1 MKEATGADIIVEYLR
16 REGVTH
22 IFGVLGSAVLDLM
35 DSLARQNQ
43 IRYIPVQHEQAAA
56 FAADGMAR
64 LTGKPAVFMC
74 TVGPGATNATSG
86 IAQAWVES
94 SPVIAIL
101 GDVSTL
107 HKGKGASTFHEID
120 QEGIFRPISKA
131 SIRLERGDRI
141 VETLQQ
147 AFRIASAPRTGPVVL
162 NIPRDIQKA
171 TWEYTMPND
180 VTAYRS
186 AGRVRGDARQV
197 EKAARLLREAKYPVI
212 LAGSGVRWAKCQSD
226 VIALAEWLD
235 APIVLSKKGTL
246 SDFEPYCAGI
256 IGTTGNPVA
265 METIRSADVILA
277 LGCTFSQVMTAS
289 YGNKVIPANAKIIHV
304 DIDPTEI
311 GKSYPVAVGFVA
323 DVKSALED
331 LKLEV
336 GSWKLEVGKTP
347 SNVQPPTSNLHPRRD
362 ALRKR
367 KEDFEAAIAPLATSN
382 AQPITRLRMLRDLH
396 AVLPR
401 DAILAAEAGAT
412 HAWFLYGYPTRDM
425 ILEPGDFSNMG
436 SAYCMAMGAAALYP
450 NRVACS
456 VTGDGAFMMVLNELA
471 TCVARNLNVMAVIPH
486 NNIYGNM
493 YNKQIKNFAGRH
505 LGTELYVPNLAQVAE
520 AFGAHGE
527 RVERPED
534 LVPAYRRALESGKPS
549 VVDVVIGTAEEEL
562 EPPTKLR
569 VPDRY

>member
-1 MKEATGADIIVEYLR
+1 MEKTGADIIVEYLH

-35 DSLARQNQ
+35 DSLALQEQ

-56 FAADGMAR
+56 FAADGIAR

-86 IAQAWVES
+86 IAQAWAES
-94 SPVIAIL
+94 SPVIAL
-101 GDVSTL
+101 FGDVSTQ

-120 QEGIFRPISKA
+120 QQGVFRPITKA

-147 AFRIASAPRTGPVVL
+147 AFRIASAPRMGPVVL

-171 TWEYTMPND
+171 KWEYTMPDD

-197 EKAARLLREAKYPVI
+197 EQAARLLREAKYPVI
-212 LAGSGVRWAKCQSD
+212 LAGSGVRWAKCQAD
-226 VIALAEWLD
+226 VIALAELLD

-256 IGTTGNPVA
+256 IGTTNSPVA
-265 METIRSADVILA
+265 TESIRQADVILA

-289 YGNKVIPANAKIIHV
+289 YGHKVIPAEAKLIHV
-304 DIDPTEI
+304 DLDPTEI
-311 GKSYPVAVGFVA
+311 GKSYPVTVGFVA
-323 DVKSALED
+323 DAKSALQD
-331 LKLEV
+331 LKEALDGADGAQVER
-336 GSWKLEVGKTP
+336 T
-347 SNVQPPTSNLHPRRD
+347 RRD
-362 ALRKR
+362 ELCQR
-367 KEDFEAAIAPLATSN
+367 KEAFEASIASLATCN
-382 AQPITRLRMLRDLH
+382 TQLITRLRMLRDLFS
-396 AVLPR
+396 VLPH
-401 DAILAAEAGAT
+401 DAILGAEAGAT
-412 HAWFLYGYPTRDM
+412 HSWFIYGYPTRDM

-436 SAYCMAMGAAALYP
+436 SAYCMAMGAAALYL
-450 NRVACS
+450 NRAVCS

-505 LGTELYVPNLAQVAE
+505 LGTELYVPNLAEVAK

-527 RVERPED
+527 HVERPED

-549 VVDVVIGTAEEEL
+549 VVDVMISTATEEL

>member
-1 MKEATGADIIVEYLR
+1 MEKTGADIIVEYLQ

-35 DSLARQNQ
+35 DSLARQDR
-43 IRYIPVQHEQAAA
+43 IRFIPVQHEQAAA

-64 LTGKPAVFMC
+64 FTGKPAVFTC

-86 IAQAWVES
+86 IAQAWAES
-94 SPVIAIL
+94 SPVIAL
-101 GDVSTL
+101 FGDVSTL

-120 QEGIFRPISKA
+120 QEGVFRPITKA

-147 AFRIASAPRTGPVVL
+147 AFRIASAPRMGPVVL

-171 TWEYTMPND
+171 KWEYTMPAD

-186 AGRVRGDARQV
+186 AGRARGDAAQID
-197 EKAARLLREAKYPVI
+197 KAAQLLREAKYPVL
-212 LAGSGVRWAKCQSD
+212 LAGGGVKWAQCQGD
-226 VIALAEWLD
+226 VLALAKLLD
-235 APIVLSKKGTL
+235 APVVVSHKGTI
-246 SDFEPYCAGI
+246 SDLEPYCAGI
-256 IGTTGNPVA
+256 VGTTNSPVA
-265 METIRSADVILA
+265 TETIRRADVILA

-289 YGNKVIPANAKIIHV
+289 YGNKVIPADAKIIHV
-304 DIDPTEI
+304 DIDATEI
-311 GKSYPVAVGFVA
+311 GKSYAVAVGFIA
-323 DVKSALED
+323 DAKSALDD
-331 LKLEV
+331 LKAALGGQV
-336 GSWKLEVGKTP
+336 A
-347 SNVQPPTSNLHPRRD
+347 RD
-362 ALRKR
+362 QARLDDLCRR
-367 KEDFEAAIAPLATSN
+367 KEAFEAAIAPLAHSN
-382 AQPITRLRMLRDLH
+382 AQPITRLRLLRDLA
-396 AVLPR
+396 AVLPE

-412 HAWFLYGYPTRDM
+412 HSWFIYGYPARLPL
-425 ILEPGDFSNMG
+425 LEPGDYSNMG
-436 SAYCMAMGAAALYP
+436 SAYCMAMGAAALFP
-450 NRVACS
+450 NRAVAS

-471 TCVARNLNVMAVIPH
+471 TCVARHLNVMAVIPH

-505 LGTELYVPNLAQVAE
+505 LGTELYVPNLAEVAK

-534 LVPAYRRALESGKPS
+534 LIPAFRRALDSGKPS
-549 VVDVVIGTAEEEL
+549 VVDVAMSIAEEEL

>member
-1 MKEATGADIIVEYLR
+1 MESSGADIIVEYLQ

-35 DSLARQNQ
+35 DSLARQDS

-56 FAADGMAR
+56 FAADGIAR

-86 IAQAWVES
+86 IAQAWAES
-94 SPVIAIL
+94 SPVIAL
-101 GDVSTL
+101 FGDVSTQ

-120 QEGIFRPISKA
+120 QEGVFRPITKA

-147 AFRIASAPRTGPVVL
+147 AFRIASAPRMGPVVL

-171 TWEYTMPND
+171 KWEYTIPDD
-180 VTAYRS
+180 VTAFRS
-186 AGRVRGDARQV
+186 SGRVRGDARQI
-197 EKAARLLREAKYPVI
+197 ERAAALLREAANPVI
-212 LAGSGVRWAKCQSD
+212 LAGGGVRWAQCQSD
-226 VIALAEWLD
+226 VIALAELLD
-235 APIVLSKKGTL
+235 APIVVSHKGTI

-256 IGTTGNPVA
+256 IGTTNSPVA
-265 METIRSADVILA
+265 TETIRAADVVLA

-289 YGNKVIPANAKIIHV
+289 YGYKVIPANAKIIHV

-311 GKSYPVAVGFVA
+311 GKSYPAKVGFVA
-323 DVKSALED
+323 DVKSAVED
-331 LKLEV
+331 LKCEV
-336 GSWKLEVGKTP
+336 GSAKFEVG
-347 SNVQPPTSNLHPRRD
+347 TSRRD
-362 ALRKR
+362 ALCKR
-367 KEDFEAAIAPLATSN
+367 KAEFEAAITPLAKSD

-396 AVLPR
+396 SVLPN

-412 HAWFLYGYPTRDM
+412 HSWFIYGYPARLPL
-425 ILEPGDFSNMG
+425 LEPGDFSNMG

-450 NRVACS
+450 DRVVAS

-471 TCVARNLNVMAVIPH
+471 TCVAQRLNVMAVIPH
-486 NNIYGNM
+486 NNVYGNM
-493 YNKQIKNFAGRH
+493 YNKQIRNFGGRH
-505 LGTELYVPNLAQVAE
+505 LGTELCVPNLAEVAR

-534 LVPAYRRALESGKPS
+534 LIPAYRRALESGKPS
-549 VVDVVIGTAEEEL
+549 VVDVVISIAESEL

-569 VPDRY
+569 VADRY

>member
-1 MKEATGADIIVEYLR
+1 MEKTGADIIVEYLQ

-35 DSLARQNQ
+35 DSLARQDQ

-86 IAQAWVES
+86 IAQAWAES
-94 SPVIAIL
+94 SPVIAL
-101 GDVSTL
+101 FGDLSTQ

-120 QEGIFRPISKA
+120 QAGVFRPISKA
-131 SIRLERGDRI
+131 SIRIERGERI
-141 VETLQQ
+141 VEIMQQ
-147 AFRIASAPRTGPVVL
+147 AFRIASAARMGPVVL
-162 NIPRDIQKA
+162 NIPRDIQRA
-171 TWEYTMPND
+171 RWPYSMPDD
-180 VTAYRS
+180 VSAYRA
-186 AGRVRGDARQV
+186 AGRVRGDTRQI
-197 EKAARLLREAKYPVI
+197 EKAAQLLCEANYPAI
-212 LAGSGVRWAKCQSD
+212 LAGSGVRWAKCQAD
-226 VIALAEWLD
+226 VIALAALLD
-235 APIVLSKKGTL
+235 APIVVSKKGTI

-256 IGTTGNPVA
+256 IGTTNSPMASEV
-265 METIRSADVILA
+265 IRAADVILA

-289 YGNKVIPANAKIIHV
+289 YGHQVIPEGAKIIHV

-331 LKLEV
+331 LRAALGE
-336 GSWKLEVGKTP
+336 GRIRNSPLA
-347 SNVQPPTSNLHPRRD
+347 PRQ
-362 ALRKR
+362 AQLAKR
-367 KEDFEAAIAPLATSN
+367 KQDFEQMIAPLAQSN
-382 AQPITRLRMLRDLH
+382 ASPLKRLRLLRDLH
-396 AVLPR
+396 AVLPS

-412 HAWFLYGYPTRDM
+412 HAWFIYGYPATLPL
-425 ILEPGDFSNMG
+425 LEPGDFSHMG

-450 NRVACS
+450 ERVVAS

-471 TCVARNLNVMAVIPH
+471 TCVQQRLNVIAVIPH
-486 NNIYGNM
+486 NNLYGNM
-493 YNKQIKNFAGRH
+493 YHKQIKHFARRH
-505 LGTELYVPNLAQVAE
+505 LGTELYVPNLAAVAR

-527 RVERPED
+527 RVECADE
-534 LVPAYRRALESGKPS
+534 LIPALRRALDSAKPS
-549 VVDVVIGTAEEEL
+549 VVDVLVENSDEEY
-562 EPPTKLR
+562 EPPTKLK

>member
-1 MKEATGADIIVEYLR
+1 LSNIIEEFILPEATGADIIVEYLQ

-35 DSLARQNQ
+35 DSLARQDT

-56 FAADGMAR
+56 FAADGIAR
-64 LTGKPAVFMC
+64 LTSKPAVFLA

-86 IAQAWVES
+86 IAQAWAES
-94 SPVIAIL
+94 SPVIAL
-101 GDVSTL
+101 FGDVSTQ

-120 QEGIFRPISKA
+120 QAGVFRPITKA

-141 VETLQQ
+141 IETLQQ
-147 AFRIASAPRTGPVVL
+147 AFRIAVAPRMGPVAL
-162 NIPRDIQKA
+162 NIPRDLQRA
-171 TWEYTMPND
+171 RWEYKMPDD
-180 VTAYRS
+180 VHAYRS
-186 AGRVRGDARQV
+186 AGRARGDARQI
-197 EKAARLLREAKYPVI
+197 ERAARLLCDAQAPVI
-212 LAGSGVRWAKCQSD
+212 LAGSGIRWAQCQRD
-226 VIALAEWLD
+226 VIALAALLD

-256 IGTTGNPVA
+256 IGTTNNPIA
-265 METIRSADVILA
+265 TEIIRAADVILA

-289 YGNKVIPANAKIIHV
+289 YGHQVIPADAKIIHV

-331 LKLEV
+331 LMLEIESWRLEV
-336 GSWKLEVGKTP
+336 G
-347 SNVQPPTSNLHPRRD
+347 NRPRLN
-362 ALRKR
+362 ALTQRKR
-367 KEDFEAAIAPLATSN
+367 DLEAIIAPR
-382 AQPITRLRMLRDLH
+382 AQSSAMPITRLRMLRDLH
-396 AVLPR
+396 AVLPD

-412 HAWFLYGYPTRDM
+412 HAWFIYGYPTRAP
-425 ILEPGDFSNMG
+425 ILEPGDYSNMG

-450 NRVACS
+450 GRAVAS

-471 TCVARNLNVMAVIPH
+471 TCVANKLNVIAVIPH

-493 YNKQIKNFAGRH
+493 FNKQIKNFARRH
-505 LGTELYVPNLAQVAE
+505 LGTQLNVPNLAEVAR

-527 RVERPED
+527 RVERPVD
-534 LVPAYRRALESGKPS
+534 LIPAYRRALESGKPA
-549 VVDVVIGTAEEEL
+549 VVDVIVSNAEDEL

>member
-1 MKEATGADIIVEYLR
+1 MAEATGADIIVEYLQ
-16 REGVTH
+16 REGITH

-35 DSLARQNQ
+35 DSLARQNS

-56 FAADGMAR
+56 FAADGIAR
-64 LTGKPAVFMC
+64 LTGKPAIFLA

-86 IAQAWVES
+86 IAQAWAES
-94 SPVIAIL
+94 SPVIALL
-101 GDVSTL
+101 GDVSTQ

-120 QEGIFRPISKA
+120 QEGVFRPITKA

-147 AFRIASAPRTGPVVL
+147 AFRIASAPRMGPVAL
-162 NIPRDIQKA
+162 NIPRDLQRA
-171 TWEYTMPND
+171 RWEYKMPDD
-180 VTAYRS
+180 VRAYRS
-186 AGRVRGDARQV
+186 AGRIRGDARQI
-197 EKAARLLREAKYPVI
+197 ERAARLLRDAQSPVI
-212 LAGSGVRWAKCQSD
+212 LAGSGIRWAQCQDD
-226 VIALAEWLD
+226 VSALAELLD

-256 IGTTGNPVA
+256 IGTTNNPIA
-265 METIRSADVILA
+265 TEIIRAADVILA

-289 YGNKVIPANAKIIHV
+289 YGYQVIPADAKIIHV
-304 DIDPTEI
+304 DIDATEI

-331 LKLEV
+331 L
-336 GSWKLEVGKTP
+336 
-347 SNVQPPTSNLHPRRD
+347 RD
-362 ALRKR
+362 ALDKTQNVKRNSRLASLTQRKR
-367 KEDFEAAIAPLATSN
+367 DLEAIIAPR
-382 AQPITRLRMLRDLH
+382 AQSAAMPITRLRMLRDLH
-396 AVLPR
+396 AVLPA

-412 HAWFLYGYPTRDM
+412 HAWFIYGYPTRAP

-436 SAYCMAMGAAALYP
+436 SAYCMAMGAAAVYP
-450 NRVACS
+450 GRAVAS

-471 TCVARNLNVMAVIPH
+471 TCVAQNLNVIAVIPH

-493 YNKQIKNFAGRH
+493 FNKQIKNFARRH
-505 LGTELYVPNLAQVAE
+505 LGTQLNVPNLAEVARV
-520 AFGAHGE
+520 FGAYGE

-534 LVPAYRRALESGKPS
+534 LIPAYRRALESGKPA
-549 VVDVVIGTAEEEL
+549 VVDVIVSNAEDEL

>member
-1 MKEATGADIIVEYLR
+1 MPEATGADIIVEYLQ

-35 DSLARQNQ
+35 DSLARQHQ

-94 SPVIAIL
+94 SPVIAL
-101 GDVSTL
+101 FGDVSTQ

-120 QEGIFRPISKA
+120 QEGVFRPISKA

-141 VETLQQ
+141 IETLQQ
-147 AFRIASAPRTGPVVL
+147 AFRLASAPRMGPVVL

-171 TWEYTMPND
+171 KWDYTMPAD
-180 VTAYRS
+180 VNAYRS
-186 AGRVRGDARQV
+186 SGRVRGDAHQITR
-197 EKAARLLREAKYPVI
+197 AAQLLRDAQAPVI
-212 LAGSGVRWAKCQSD
+212 LAGSGVRWAKCQAD
-226 VIALAEWLD
+226 VVALAELLD

-256 IGTTGNPVA
+256 IGTTNSPIA
-265 METIRSADVILA
+265 TEIIRAADVILA

-289 YGNKVIPANAKIIHV
+289 YGNQVIPADAKIIHV
-304 DIDPTEI
+304 DLDPTEI

-323 DVKSALED
+323 DVKSAVED
-331 LKLEV
+331 LRLEV
-336 GSWKLEVGKTP
+336 GGWKLDKA
-347 SNVQPPTSNLHPRRD
+347 VQFPTSNLQRPRL
-362 ALRKR
+362 AMLTKR
-367 KEDFEAAIAPLATSN
+367 KHDFEAMIAPLAQSN
-382 AQPITRLRMLRDLH
+382 ASPLKRLRLLRDLH
-396 AVLPR
+396 SVLPS

-412 HAWFLYGYPTRDM
+412 HAWFIYGYPTAAP
-425 ILEPGDFSNMG
+425 ILEPGDYSNMG

-450 NRVACS
+450 NRAVAS

-471 TCVARNLNVMAVIPH
+471 TCVAQKLNVMAVIPH

-493 YNKQIKNFAGRH
+493 FNKQVKNFAGRH
-505 LGTELYVPNLAQVAE
+505 LGTELAVPNLCEVAR

-527 RVERPED
+527 RVERAQE
-534 LVPAYRRALESGKPS
+534 LVPALRRALESGKPS
-549 VVDVVIGTAEEEL
+549 VIDVLVENSPEEY

>member
-1 MKEATGADIIVEYLR
+1 VEKTGADIIVEYLQ

-35 DSLARQNQ
+35 DSLARQEQ

-56 FAADGMAR
+56 FAADGIAR

-86 IAQAWVES
+86 IAQAWAES
-94 SPVIAIL
+94 SPVIALL
-101 GDVSTL
+101 GDVSTQ

-120 QEGIFRPISKA
+120 QEGVFRPISKA
-131 SIRLERGDRI
+131 CIRLERGDRI

-147 AFRIASAPRTGPVVL
+147 AFRIASAPRMGPVVL

-171 TWEYTMPND
+171 KWEYMMPGD
-180 VTAYRS
+180 VTAYRP

-197 EKAARLLREAKYPVI
+197 EQAARLLREAKYPVI
-212 LAGSGVRWAKCQSD
+212 LAGSGVRWAKCQAD
-226 VIALAEWLD
+226 VIALAELLD
-235 APIVLSKKGTL
+235 APIVLSKKGTI
-246 SDFEPYCAGI
+246 SDFESYCAGI
-256 IGTTGNPVA
+256 IGTTNNPVA
-265 METIRSADVILA
+265 MESIHQADVILA

-289 YGNKVIPANAKIIHV
+289 YGHKVIPAEAKLIHV
-304 DIDPTEI
+304 DMDPTEI
-311 GKSYPVAVGFVA
+311 GKSYPVTVGFVA
-323 DVKSALED
+323 DVKSALQD
-331 LKLEV
+331 LMDILGGPNGAQVER
-336 GSWKLEVGKTP
+336 T
-347 SNVQPPTSNLHPRRD
+347 RRD
-362 ALRKR
+362 ALCRR
-367 KEDFEAAIAPLATSN
+367 KEAFEASIAPLAAFNT
-382 AQPITRLRMLRDLH
+382 QPITRLRMLRDLFS
-396 AVLPR
+396 VLPH
-401 DAILAAEAGAT
+401 DAILGAEAGAT
-412 HAWFLYGYPTRDM
+412 HSWFIYGYPTRDM

-450 NRVACS
+450 NRVVCS

-505 LGTELYVPNLAQVAE
+505 LGTELYVPNLAEVAK

-549 VVDVVIGTAEEEL
+549 IVDVVISTDTEEL